1 MGESPPGSY
10 IGVRSPP
17 RAPVAQWTERSR
29 PKAGVGG
36 SSPSGGATARTPPR
50 QTAASTPIALARAVA
65 HACPMEPSEEI
76 RRVVERWTLATAR
89 GDAIPLER
97 LSDHPG
103 TLMIGTDPAEW
114 WRGKAAHAIWAR
126 QIEQIGAFPV
136 TATEID
142 AWEEGT
148 VGWAGVKET
157 VEWEGRSIESR
168 ATYVLHLE
176 RDEWKIVHVHWSFP
190 RAKVDTLG
198 RSVTVSLDEL
208 EETLQRQQPDLS
220 ASLGVDGTV
229 TIVFTDVVDSTLL
242 IARLGDSEWVE
253 LIRRHNR
260 LIEEVA
266 AAHGGRES
274 EPAKRQRGN
283 ASTMGVSD
291 YLAGWHAGDAI
302 RRIDAGQV
310 PGGPPARRRT
320 MSHVRDRPTDRR
332 CRMAQPVTMQIFSDY
347 V

>member
-1 MGESPPGSY
+1 
-10 IGVRSPP
+10 
-17 RAPVAQWTERSR
+17 
-29 PKAGVGG
+29 
-36 SSPSGGATARTPPR
+36 
-50 QTAASTPIALARAVA
+50 
-65 HACPMEPSEEI
+65 MEPSEEI

-126 QIEQIGAFPV
+126 QIEQIGPFPV

-242 IARLGDSEWVE
+242 IARLGDSKWVE

-266 AAHGGRES
+266 AAHGGVVVETQGDGSMLAFSSARRAVACAQAIQDGIAREFG
-274 EPAKRQRGN
+274 ELLPPIRVRIGMH
-283 ASTMGVSD
+283 T
-291 YLAGWHAGDAI
+291 GDAI
-302 RRIDAGQV
+302 KDADHFFGTTVHYAARVASHAVAGEVLVSSAVYELVNGSTPSVNFHASREVQLKGIAGQHRLYAL
-310 PGGPPARRRT
+310 GSG
-320 MSHVRDRPTDRR
+320 
-332 CRMAQPVTMQIFSDY
+332 
-347 V
+347 